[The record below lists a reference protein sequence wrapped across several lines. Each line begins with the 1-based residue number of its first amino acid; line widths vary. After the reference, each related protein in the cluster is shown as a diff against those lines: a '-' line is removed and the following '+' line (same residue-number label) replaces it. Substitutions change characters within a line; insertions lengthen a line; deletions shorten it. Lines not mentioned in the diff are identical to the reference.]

1 MTFLGLCKI
10 AEETNGF
17 AVGYNLCYVSRIYE
31 RVLSYRVSSILSCI
45 DVNFGSNSVSRM
57 LVLGLK
63 IQRGYER

>member
-1 MTFLGLCKI
+1 MDLLWVITCVML
-10 AEETNGF
+10 
-17 AVGYNLCYVSRIYE
+17 VRIYE